1 MVAEATGETGRAFEL
16 LYDARARCNRVAD
29 PYRWLDVY
37 ILDAQSTLGRR
48 HGHPETR
55 AWVETMRERASRHAM
70 KELVVRS
77 MLHAAALG
85 SRGDAAAAALLEAE
99 IDNPVLDALLVAH
112 AAASAGP

>member
-1 MVAEATGETGRAFEL
+1 
-16 LYDARARCNRVAD
+16 
-29 PYRWLDVY
+29 
-37 ILDAQSTLGRR
+37 
-48 HGHPETR
+48 
-55 AWVETMRERASRHAM
+55 M

-85 SRGDAAAAALLEAE
+85 SRGDAAAAALLGAE